1 MSTWKRGLCVRKE
14 KVNWNPCLVIERSL
28 WLHLPLN
35 YVGFEKLGRTW
46 WKDCIVCHLLL
57 NSHHHQYQCKDNT
70 RATMQSS
77 QQPVI
82 QDAFV
87 STKQLDPFLELVAYT
102 APGSLLAF
110 LVKPN
115 VPAWQNGDLFNIIR
129 YYVFLKKYHHI
140 KYIVKQSINY
150 PGITYI
156 IEKISNYSMSPMK
169 EHSLWLLSPGKTR
182 NLQENSCSK
191 KFKIIL

>member
-1 MSTWKRGLCVRKE
+1 M
-14 KVNWNPCLVIERSL
+14 NWNPCLVVERSL
-28 WLHLPLN
+28 WLHSPLN
-35 YVGFEKLGRTW
+35 YVGFETLGRTW

-57 NSHHHQYQCKDNT
+57 NSHHHQYQHKDNT
-70 RATMQSS
+70 IATMQSS

-87 STKQLDPFLELVAYT
+87 STKQLDPFLEFVTYI

-115 VPAWQNGDLFNIIR
+115 ILAWQNGDLFNIR

-140 KYIVKQSINY
+140 KYIVKKSINY

-156 IEKISNYSMSPMK
+156 IEEISNYSMSPMK
-169 EHSLWLLSPGKTR
+169 THSLWLLSPGKTR